1 MWRRALISRK
11 KLPKWLRKFRKPKG
25 SKKVFFTVKR
35 TIHKQRRYEM
45 PNKRMSKSQFV
56 ATLAKKSG
64 LDKKQATSAL
74 DTINAMVA
82 QQLSK
87 RGPGEVLIPGLL
99 KLSVVDK
106 PATRQHE
113 GVNPFT
119 KEPMTYKAK
128 AARKV
133 IRVRPLKALKD
144 AV

>member
-1 MWRRALISRK
+1 
-11 KLPKWLRKFRKPKG
+11 
-25 SKKVFFTVKR
+25 
-35 TIHKQRRYEM
+35 M

-56 ATLAKKSG
+56 TTLAEKSG
-64 LDKKQATSAL
+64 LNKKQATSAL

-82 QQLSK
+82 QQLGK

-99 KLSVVDK
+99 RLNVVNK
-106 PATRQHE
+106 PAARQHE

-133 IRVRPLKALKD
+133 IKVRPLKALKD